1 MPKPERK
8 HDFTVKEIQA
18 GALVLLS
25 AVVLLGFLAVINGY
39 RPPEEMRVYHAK
51 FSNTI
56 GLKKGAEVRFGGMLA
71 GRVDTIAPD
80 TKDQTQIVVSAKV
93 QPSIP
98 VNAESIATIE
108 TLSLTAEKHLEI
120 STGTGDA
127 ARVADGAEL
136 KSVTKSGGF
145 IDIPNVDGLVS
156 GSEDLISDLRD
167 LLGVK
172 KALEQE
178 AASGEEMAR
187 LTAITQ
193 DVRDLLGVDEAKAAE
208 AAGQGEAAN
217 VTRIMADLRRF
228 LGVQEALKA
237 EAEGKGELV
246 ELTQITDDVGSIFK
260 KYEPQLQD
268 IVGKV
273 PEMQDAVQKLLDQL
287 NGLLEKNGDSLGNT
301 IKGVEDLV
309 TKLRDNSQDL
319 IDALKRTLSNA
330 DKLTGTAADFLD
342 ANRPTLEDMLGD
354 LNKTVTNLN
363 GLLGTLKNNPQAVLW
378 GKPLEGRKP

>member
-18 GALVLLS
+18 GALVLVS
-25 AVVLLGFLAVINGY
+25 VVVLVGFLAVINGY
-39 RPPEEMRVYHAK
+39 RPPEEVRVYHAK
-51 FSNTI
+51 FSNTL

-80 TKDQTQIVVSAKV
+80 PADQTQIVVTAKL
-93 QPSIP
+93 QPTVP
-98 VNAESIATIE
+98 VNVESIATIE
-108 TLSLTAEKHLEI
+108 TLSLTAERHMEI
-120 STGTGDA
+120 STGTPDA
-127 ARVADGAEL
+127 ARAADGAEL

-145 IDIPNVDGLVS
+145 IDIPNIDGLVS
-156 GSEDLISDLRD
+156 GSEDLIGDLRD

-172 KALEQE
+172 QALEAE
-178 AASGEEMAR
+178 TSTGEEMAR

-193 DVRDLLGVDEAKAAE
+193 DVRDLLGVGEAKEAE
-208 AAGQGEAAN
+208 AAGEGEAAN

-246 ELTQITDDVGSIFK
+246 ELTQITGEVGNIFK
-260 KYEPQLQD
+260 KYEPQLQE

-273 PEMQDAVQKLLDQL
+273 PAMQDSVQKLLDQL

-301 IKGVEDLV
+301 LKGVEDLV

-319 IDALKRTLSNA
+319 IDSLKGTLDNA
-330 DKLTGTAADFLD
+330 NKLTGSAAEFLE
-342 ANRPTLEDMLGD
+342 ANRPALEDMLGD

-363 GLLGTLKNNPQAVLW
+363 GLLGTLKNNPQSVLW